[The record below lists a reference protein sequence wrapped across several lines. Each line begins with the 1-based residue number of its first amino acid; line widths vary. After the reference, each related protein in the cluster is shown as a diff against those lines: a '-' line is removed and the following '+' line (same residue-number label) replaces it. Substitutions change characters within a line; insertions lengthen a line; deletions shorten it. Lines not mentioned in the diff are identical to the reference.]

1 MEPVYLRKKTMLM
14 VDGIRTENI
23 MNHILFSHIQSMAI
37 NIKNCFALHDPL
49 LIMNLLSFLVY
60 NRIVLYPENC
70 LLGGSDKLKITTQFF
85 QRFDFQYKNMRK
97 NKENRKSLFI
107 LLRLRLMHL
116 RFIVMGGNAY
126 KIIE

>member
-1 MEPVYLRKKTMLM
+1 MI
-14 VDGIRTENI
+14 DGIRTENI

-37 NIKNCFALHDPL
+37 NIKNCLRFALHDPL

-85 QRFDFQYKNMRK
+85 QRFDFKYRNMRK

-116 RFIVMGGNAY
+116 RFIEMGGNAY